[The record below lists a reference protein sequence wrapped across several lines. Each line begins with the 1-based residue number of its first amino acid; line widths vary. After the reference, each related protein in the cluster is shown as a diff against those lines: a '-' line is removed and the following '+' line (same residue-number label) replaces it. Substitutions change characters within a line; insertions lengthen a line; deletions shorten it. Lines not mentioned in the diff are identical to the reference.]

1 MRVKSNKLAL
11 RVLSTAT
18 FLAMVSSCATAAFAD
33 TYDLTKGSVTVRA
46 ESSGTYVTQTD
57 SDNNYV
63 KNGYGDLLKDY
74 RDDTPTLT
82 TGGKPTDNTASI
94 STEKGVSTTVTL
106 DNVNIDASDTDKA
119 AIHTEGNVTL
129 ELDGDNTLTGGEGH
143 AALEKYSTAP
153 NNVADENYTLTL
165 QDETTG
171 DGKTGSLT
179 ANGGAGGA
187 GIGGTVTDGG
197 FANKITI
204 TGGTVTANGGK
215 GAAGIGGGKGDSSRY
230 SGNLGGG
237 NCRNI
242 TISGANT
249 TVTATGGEDGAG
261 IGGGKGDN
269 GHSSGQGFDITIRDG
284 AHVEATGA
292 GGGAG
297 IGGGDGSAD
306 SYSSALGKHIT
317 ITGEGTS
324 VTATGGAAG
333 GAGIGGGKGG
343 TSSYSGQGST
353 IKIQNGAHVEAT
365 GGAEGGAGIGGGK
378 GGTGSLSGLGNNIT
392 IQDGAHVKATGSGGG
407 AGIGGGDSPT
417 GGDGSGMGSNITIT
431 GEGTT
436 VTSTGG
442 VTGSGIGGGQN
453 GQGYRIDISG
463 GVQVEAT
470 GGAEGGAGIGG
481 GSGGYGANIT
491 VNDGTVTASGNAGGA
506 GIGGGSGGYGANI
519 TVNDGT
525 VTASGD
531 AGGAGI
537 GGGNGGY
544 GANKITVNDGTVTA
558 TGSAGG
564 AGIGGGNGGLAQLLT
579 ITGGEVT
586 ANGGGGGAGIGTG
599 DVTAADQTNLPRAA
613 AIQISGGT
621 VTANGGAEGGAG
633 IGGGKGTAA
642 SAKSGG
648 NGVTITD
655 GTVNATGGKGAAGI
669 GSGAGSV
676 WALGS
681 FVDIT
686 GGTVTANGGAGEAA
700 GIGSGENDAG
710 VSTVKLSATTAKL
723 DVTAMTLG
731 SGEAISGENGVTM
744 ASLTNVLS
752 GVVRFFRGTNHYNTV
767 HNGKYVGMADNNAD
781 EHQETDAHIWGSTE
795 IIRQATPTEQG
806 ILRHHCAV
814 DGCKG
819 YYEEFFDYVA
829 PAEPVT
835 PAPTDPDTPN
845 VPGTS
850 DSTPGAPAQGTPADA
865 AAADAVPGAATAEE
879 VSVTPSGAQTV
890 TAAAL
895 PKTGVNWLAAVGS
908 AISGMVLLAAGYVL
922 DRRNHRMN

>member
-18 FLAMVSSCATAAFAD
+18 FLAMVSSCATAAFA
-33 TYDLTKGSVTVRA
+33 
-46 ESSGTYVTQTD
+46 GTYYMEDGSISIVAKTDGNYITQGTTINDQKDAGETVITNHD
-57 SDNNYV
+57 SE
-63 KNGYGDLLKDY
+63 
-74 RDDTPTLT
+74 
-82 TGGKPTDNTASI
+82 TASKNTVTI
-94 STEKGVSTTVTL
+94 KAEEDCTANVTL

-143 AALEKYSTAP
+143 AALEKYSSS
-153 NNVADENYTLTL
+153 DKDYTLTL

-187 GIGGTVTDGG
+187 GIGG
-197 FANKITI
+197 
-204 TGGTVTANGGK
+204 
-215 GAAGIGGGKGDSSRY
+215 
-230 SGNLGGG
+230 
-237 NCRNI
+237 
-242 TISGANT
+242 
-249 TVTATGGEDGAG
+249 
-261 IGGGKGDN
+261 
-269 GHSSGQGFDITIRDG
+269 
-284 AHVEATGA
+284 
-292 GGGAG
+292 
-297 IGGGDGSAD
+297 
-306 SYSSALGKHIT
+306 
-317 ITGEGTS
+317 
-324 VTATGGAAG
+324 
-333 GAGIGGGKGG
+333 
-343 TSSYSGQGST
+343 
-353 IKIQNGAHVEAT
+353 
-365 GGAEGGAGIGGGK
+365 
-378 GGTGSLSGLGNNIT
+378 
-392 IQDGAHVKATGSGGG
+392 
-407 AGIGGGDSPT
+407 
-417 GGDGSGMGSNITIT
+417 
-431 GEGTT
+431 
-436 VTSTGG
+436 
-442 VTGSGIGGGQN
+442 
-453 GQGYRIDISG
+453 
-463 GVQVEAT
+463 
-470 GGAEGGAGIGG
+470 
-481 GSGGYGANIT
+481 
-491 VNDGTVTASGNAGGA
+491 
-506 GIGGGSGGYGANI
+506 
-519 TVNDGT
+519 
-525 VTASGD
+525 
-531 AGGAGI
+531 
-537 GGGNGGY
+537 
-544 GANKITVNDGTVTA
+544 
-558 TGSAGG
+558 
-564 AGIGGGNGGLAQLLT
+564 
-579 ITGGEVT
+579 
-586 ANGGGGGAGIGTG
+586 
-599 DVTAADQTNLPRAA
+599 
-613 AIQISGGT
+613 
-621 VTANGGAEGGAG
+621 
-633 IGGGKGTAA
+633 GKGTAA

-648 NGVTITD
+648 SGVTITD
-655 GTVNATGGKGAAGI
+655 GTVTATGGKGAAGI
-669 GSGAGSV
+669 GSGAGSR
-676 WALGS
+676 WKLGS

-850 DSTPGAPAQGTPADA
+850 DSTPGTPAQGTPADA
-865 AAADAVPGAATAEE
+865 ATADAVPGAATAEE

-908 AISGMVLLAAGYVL
+908 AISGMVLLAAGFVL
-922 DRRNHRMN
+922 DRKSRRQN

>member
-18 FLAMVSSCATAAFAD
+18 FLAMVSSCATAAFA
-33 TYDLTKGSVTVRA
+33 
-46 ESSGTYVTQTD
+46 GTYYMEDGSISIVAKTDGNYITQGTTINDQKDAGETVITNRD
-57 SDNNYV
+57 SS
-63 KNGYGDLLKDY
+63 
-74 RDDTPTLT
+74 
-82 TGGKPTDNTASI
+82 TASENTVTI
-94 STEKGVSTTVTL
+94 KAEEGSTANVTL

-143 AALEKYSTAP
+143 AALEKYSSS
-153 NNVADENYTLTL
+153 DKDYTLTL

-171 DGKTGSLT
+171 DGKTGSL
-179 ANGGAGGA
+179 
-187 GIGGTVTDGG
+187 
-197 FANKITI
+197 
-204 TGGTVTANGGK
+204 
-215 GAAGIGGGKGDSSRY
+215 
-230 SGNLGGG
+230 
-237 NCRNI
+237 
-242 TISGANT
+242 
-249 TVTATGGEDGAG
+249 
-261 IGGGKGDN
+261 
-269 GHSSGQGFDITIRDG
+269 
-284 AHVEATGA
+284 
-292 GGGAG
+292 
-297 IGGGDGSAD
+297 
-306 SYSSALGKHIT
+306 
-317 ITGEGTS
+317 
-324 VTATGGAAG
+324 
-333 GAGIGGGKGG
+333 
-343 TSSYSGQGST
+343 
-353 IKIQNGAHVEAT
+353 
-365 GGAEGGAGIGGGK
+365 
-378 GGTGSLSGLGNNIT
+378 
-392 IQDGAHVKATGSGGG
+392 
-407 AGIGGGDSPT
+407 
-417 GGDGSGMGSNITIT
+417 
-431 GEGTT
+431 
-436 VTSTGG
+436 
-442 VTGSGIGGGQN
+442 
-453 GQGYRIDISG
+453 
-463 GVQVEAT
+463 
-470 GGAEGGAGIGG
+470 
-481 GSGGYGANIT
+481 
-491 VNDGTVTASGNAGGA
+491 
-506 GIGGGSGGYGANI
+506 
-519 TVNDGT
+519 
-525 VTASGD
+525 
-531 AGGAGI
+531 
-537 GGGNGGY
+537 
-544 GANKITVNDGTVTA
+544 
-558 TGSAGG
+558 
-564 AGIGGGNGGLAQLLT
+564 
-579 ITGGEVT
+579 
-586 ANGGGGGAGIGTG
+586 
-599 DVTAADQTNLPRAA
+599 
-613 AIQISGGT
+613 
-621 VTANGGAEGGAG
+621 TANGGAEGGAG

-648 NGVTITD
+648 SGVTITD
-655 GTVNATGGKGAAGI
+655 GTVTATGGKGAAGI
-669 GSGAGSV
+669 GSGAGSR
-676 WALGS
+676 WKLGS

-850 DSTPGAPAQGTPADA
+850 DSTPGTPAQGTPADA
-865 AAADAVPGAATAEE
+865 ATADAVPGAATAEE

-922 DRRNHRMN
+922 DRKSRRQN

>member
-18 FLAMVSSCATAAFAD
+18 FLAMVSSCATAAFA
-33 TYDLTKGSVTVRA
+33 
-46 ESSGTYVTQTD
+46 GTYYMEDGSISIVAKTDGNYITQGTTINDQKDAGETVITNRD
-57 SDNNYV
+57 SS
-63 KNGYGDLLKDY
+63 
-74 RDDTPTLT
+74 
-82 TGGKPTDNTASI
+82 TASENTVTI
-94 STEKGVSTTVTL
+94 KAEEGSTANVTL

-143 AALEKYSTAP
+143 AALEKYSSS
-153 NNVADENYTLTL
+153 DKDYTLTL

-204 TGGTVTANGGK
+204 TGGT
-215 GAAGIGGGKGDSSRY
+215 I
-230 SGNLGGG
+230 
-237 NCRNI
+237 
-242 TISGANT
+242 
-249 TVTATGGEDGAG
+249 TATGG
-261 IGGGKGDN
+261 
-269 GHSSGQGFDITIRDG
+269 
-284 AHVEATGA
+284 
-292 GGGAG
+292 
-297 IGGGDGSAD
+297 
-306 SYSSALGKHIT
+306 
-317 ITGEGTS
+317 
-324 VTATGGAAG
+324 
-333 GAGIGGGKGG
+333 
-343 TSSYSGQGST
+343 
-353 IKIQNGAHVEAT
+353 
-365 GGAEGGAGIGGGK
+365 EGGAGIGGGFN
-378 GGTGSLSGLGNNIT
+378 SGANNIT
-392 IQDGAHVKATGSGGG
+392 ISGNDTRVTATGKDGG
-407 AGIGGGDSPT
+407 AGIGGGYAGTADS
-417 GGDGSGMGSNITIT
+417 IT
-431 GEGTT
+431 
-436 VTSTGG
+436 
-442 VTGSGIGGGQN
+442 
-453 GQGYRIDISG
+453 ISG
-463 GVQVEAT
+463 GTVDAT
-470 GGAEGGAGIGG
+470 GG
-481 GSGGYGANIT
+481 S
-491 VNDGTVTASGNAGGA
+491 

-537 GGGNGGY
+537 GGG
-544 GANKITVNDGTVTA
+544 
-558 TGSAGG
+558 
-564 AGIGGGNGGLAQLLT
+564 
-579 ITGGEVT
+579 
-586 ANGGGGGAGIGTG
+586 
-599 DVTAADQTNLPRAA
+599 
-613 AIQISGGT
+613 
-621 VTANGGAEGGAG
+621 
-633 IGGGKGTAA
+633 KGTAA

-648 NGVTITD
+648 SGVTITD
-655 GTVNATGGKGAAGI
+655 GTVTANGGKGAAGI
-669 GSGAGSV
+669 GSGADSR

-835 PAPTDPDTPN
+835 PAPAPTDPDTPD

-850 DSTPGAPAQGTPADA
+850 DSTPGTPAQGTPADA

>member
-18 FLAMVSSCATAAFAD
+18 FLAMVSSCATAAFAG
-33 TYDLTKGSVTVRA
+33 TYYMEKGSISIVAKTDGNYITQGTTINDQKDAGETVI
-46 ESSGTYVTQTD
+46 TNHD
-57 SDNNYV
+57 SE
-63 KNGYGDLLKDY
+63 
-74 RDDTPTLT
+74 
-82 TGGKPTDNTASI
+82 TASKNTVTI
-94 STEKGVSTTVTL
+94 KAEEGSTANVTL

-143 AALEKYSTAP
+143 AALEKYSSS
-153 NNVADENYTLTL
+153 DKDYTLTL

-204 TGGTVTANGGK
+204 TGGTITATGGE
-215 GAAGIGGGKGDSSRY
+215 GGAGIGGGKGDSSRY

-292 GGGAG
+292 G
-297 IGGGDGSAD
+297 
-306 SYSSALGKHIT
+306 
-317 ITGEGTS
+317 
-324 VTATGGAAG
+324 
-333 GAGIGGGKGG
+333 
-343 TSSYSGQGST
+343 
-353 IKIQNGAHVEAT
+353 
-365 GGAEGGAGIGGGK
+365 GGAGIGGGK

-470 GGAEGGAGIGG
+470 GGAEGG
-481 GSGGYGANIT
+481 S
-491 VNDGTVTASGNAGGA
+491 

-586 ANGGGGGAGIGTG
+586 ANGGG
-599 DVTAADQTNLPRAA
+599 
-613 AIQISGGT
+613 
-621 VTANGGAEGGAG
+621 
-633 IGGGKGTAA
+633 
-642 SAKSGG
+642 
-648 NGVTITD
+648 
-655 GTVNATGGKGAAGI
+655 
-669 GSGAGSV
+669 
-676 WALGS
+676 
-681 FVDIT
+681 
-686 GGTVTANGGAGEAA
+686 GGAGEAA

-850 DSTPGAPAQGTPADA
+850 DSTPGTPAQGTPADA
-865 AAADAVPGAATAEE
+865 ATADAVPGAATAEE

>member
-18 FLAMVSSCATAAFAD
+18 FLAMVSSCATAAFAG
-33 TYDLTKGSVTVRA
+33 TYYMEKGSISIVAKTDGNYITQGDINDKKDEGETVITNRD
-46 ESSGTYVTQTD
+46 SS
-57 SDNNYV
+57 
-63 KNGYGDLLKDY
+63 
-74 RDDTPTLT
+74 
-82 TGGKPTDNTASI
+82 TASENTVTI
-94 STEKGVSTTVTL
+94 KAEEGSTANVTL

-129 ELDGDNTLTGGEGH
+129 ELDGNNTLTGGEGH
-143 AALEKYSTAP
+143 AALEKISNAK
-153 NNVADENYTLTL
+153 NNVPDENYTLTL

-179 ANGGAGGA
+179 A
-187 GIGGTVTDGG
+187 
-197 FANKITI
+197 
-204 TGGTVTANGGK
+204 TGGT
-215 GAAGIGGGKGDSSRY
+215 GAAGIGGGEGDSSY
-230 SGNLGGG
+230 FSGNKDGG
-237 NCRNI
+237 NAAYI
-242 TISGANT
+242 TISGENT
-249 TVTATGGEDGAG
+249 TVTATG
-261 IGGGKGDN
+261 N
-269 GHSSGQGFDITIRDG
+269 
-284 AHVEATGA
+284 
-292 GGGAG
+292 
-297 IGGGDGSAD
+297 
-306 SYSSALGKHIT
+306 
-317 ITGEGTS
+317 
-324 VTATGGAAG
+324 AG
-333 GAGIGGGKGG
+333 GAGIGGGKGDDG
-343 TSSYSGQGST
+343 YRSGQGAVIT
-353 IKIQNGAHVEAT
+353 INGGAHVEATGGAGGAAIGGGDGSAGGEGSGLGSRITIAGEGTTVIATGGAGGAAIGGGDGSAGGHASGLGRDITITGEGTTVTATGGTAGSGIGGGQNSQGYIVDISGGAHVDAT

-378 GGTGSLSGLGNNIT
+378 KTGTGPYDGTGSTIT
-392 IQDGAHVKATGSGGG
+392 ISDKETSVTATGNGGG
-407 AGIGGGDSPT
+407 AGIGGGKGNWGQS
-417 GGDGSGMGSNITIT
+417 ITI
-431 GEGTT
+431 
-436 VTSTGG
+436 S
-442 VTGSGIGGGQN
+442 
-453 GQGYRIDISG
+453 
-463 GVQVEAT
+463 
-470 GGAEGGAGIGG
+470 
-481 GSGGYGANIT
+481 
-491 VNDGTVTASGNAGGA
+491 
-506 GIGGGSGGYGANI
+506 
-519 TVNDGT
+519 
-525 VTASGD
+525 
-531 AGGAGI
+531 
-537 GGGNGGY
+537 
-544 GANKITVNDGTVTA
+544 
-558 TGSAGG
+558 
-564 AGIGGGNGGLAQLLT
+564 
-579 ITGGEVT
+579 GGEVT

-621 VTANGGAEGGAG
+621 VTANGGADGGAG
-633 IGGGKGTAA
+633 IG
-642 SAKSGG
+642 
-648 NGVTITD
+648 
-655 GTVNATGGKGAAGI
+655 GGKGAAGI

-686 GGTVTANGGAGEAA
+686 GGTVTSNGGAGEAA

-710 VSTVKLSATTAKL
+710 VSTVKFSATTAKL

-767 HNGKYVGMADNNAD
+767 HNGKYVGMDDNNAD
-781 EHQETDAHIWGSTE
+781 EHKETDAHIWGSTE

-835 PAPTDPDTPN
+835 PAPTDPDTPD

-922 DRRNHRMN
+922 DRKSRRQN

>member
-1 MRVKSNKLAL
+1 MQKRSNRLAL

-18 FLAMVSSCATAAFAD
+18 FLAMVSSCATAAFA
-33 TYDLTKGSVTVRA
+33 
-46 ESSGTYVTQTD
+46 GTYYMEDGSISIVAKTDGNYITQGTTINDQKDAGETVITNHD
-57 SDNNYV
+57 SE
-63 KNGYGDLLKDY
+63 
-74 RDDTPTLT
+74 
-82 TGGKPTDNTASI
+82 TASKNTVTI
-94 STEKGVSTTVTL
+94 KAEEDCTANVTL

-143 AALEKYSTAP
+143 AALEKYSSS
-153 NNVADENYTLTL
+153 DKDYTLTL

-204 TGGTVTANGGK
+204 TGGTITATGGE
-215 GAAGIGGGKGDSSRY
+215 GGAGIGGGKGDSSRY

-292 GGGAG
+292 
-297 IGGGDGSAD
+297 
-306 SYSSALGKHIT
+306 
-317 ITGEGTS
+317 
-324 VTATGGAAG
+324 
-333 GAGIGGGKGG
+333 
-343 TSSYSGQGST
+343 
-353 IKIQNGAHVEAT
+353 
-365 GGAEGGAGIGGGK
+365 
-378 GGTGSLSGLGNNIT
+378 
-392 IQDGAHVKATGSGGG
+392 GGG

-613 AIQISGGT
+613 AIQISGGI

-648 NGVTITD
+648 SGVTITD
-655 GTVNATGGKGAAGI
+655 GTVTATGGKGAAGI
-669 GSGAGSV
+669 GSGAGSR
-676 WALGS
+676 WKLGS

-850 DSTPGAPAQGTPADA
+850 DSTPGTPAQGTPADA
-865 AAADAVPGAATAEE
+865 ATADAVPGAATAEE

-908 AISGMVLLAAGYVL
+908 AISGMVLLAAGFVL
-922 DRRNHRMN
+922 DRKSRRQN

>member
-18 FLAMVSSCATAAFAD
+18 FLAMVSSCATAAFA
-33 TYDLTKGSVTVRA
+33 
-46 ESSGTYVTQTD
+46 GTYYMEDGSISIVAKTDGNYITQGTTINDQKDAGETVITNRD
-57 SDNNYV
+57 SS
-63 KNGYGDLLKDY
+63 
-74 RDDTPTLT
+74 
-82 TGGKPTDNTASI
+82 TASENTVTI
-94 STEKGVSTTVTL
+94 KAEEGSTANVTL

-143 AALEKYSTAP
+143 AALEKYSSS
-153 NNVADENYTLTL
+153 DKDYTLTL

-204 TGGTVTANGGK
+204 TGGTITATGGE
-215 GAAGIGGGKGDSSRY
+215 GGAGIGGGKGDSSRY

-491 VNDGTVTASGNAGGA
+491 VNDGTVTA
-506 GIGGGSGGYGANI
+506 
-519 TVNDGT
+519 
-525 VTASGD
+525 
-531 AGGAGI
+531 
-537 GGGNGGY
+537 
-544 GANKITVNDGTVTA
+544 

-621 VTANGGAEGGAG
+621 VTANGGA
-633 IGGGKGTAA
+633 
-642 SAKSGG
+642 
-648 NGVTITD
+648 
-655 GTVNATGGKGAAGI
+655 
-669 GSGAGSV
+669 
-676 WALGS
+676 
-681 FVDIT
+681 
-686 GGTVTANGGAGEAA
+686 GEAA
-700 GIGSGENDAG
+700 SIGSGENDAG

-781 EHQETDAHIWGSTE
+781 EHQETDAHIWGNTE

-806 ILRHHCAV
+806 IVRHHCAV

-835 PAPTDPDTPN
+835 PAPTDPDTPD

-850 DSTPGAPAQGTPADA
+850 DSTPGTPAQGTPADA

-908 AISGMVLLAAGYVL
+908 AISGMVLLAAGFVL
-922 DRRNHRMN
+922 DRKSRRQN

>member
-18 FLAMVSSCATAAFAD
+18 FLAMVSSCATAAFA
-33 TYDLTKGSVTVRA
+33 
-46 ESSGTYVTQTD
+46 GTYYMEDGSISIVAKTDGNYITQGTTINDQKDAGETVITNHD
-57 SDNNYV
+57 SE
-63 KNGYGDLLKDY
+63 
-74 RDDTPTLT
+74 
-82 TGGKPTDNTASI
+82 TASKNTVTI
-94 STEKGVSTTVTL
+94 KAEEDCTANVTL
-106 DNVNIDASDTDKA
+106 DNVNIDASDTGKA

-143 AALEKYSTAP
+143 AALEKYSSS
-153 NNVADENYTLTL
+153 DKDYTLTL

-187 GIGGTVTDGG
+187 GIGG
-197 FANKITI
+197 
-204 TGGTVTANGGK
+204 
-215 GAAGIGGGKGDSSRY
+215 GKGDGS
-230 SGNLGGG
+230 
-237 NCRNI
+237 I
-242 TISGANT
+242 Q
-249 TVTATGGEDGAG
+249 
-261 IGGGKGDN
+261 
-269 GHSSGQGFDITIRDG
+269 SGQGFDITIKDG
-284 AHVEATGA
+284 AHVEATGDK
-292 GGGAG
+292 GGAG
-297 IGGGDGSAD
+297 IGGGDGSAGGYG
-306 SYSSALGKHIT
+306 SGLGRDIT
-317 ITGEGTS
+317 IAGEGTT
-324 VTATGGAAG
+324 VTA
-333 GAGIGGGKGG
+333 
-343 TSSYSGQGST
+343 SGD
-353 IKIQNGAHVEAT
+353 A
-365 GGAEGGAGIGGGK
+365 GGAGIGGGK

-481 GSGGYGANIT
+481 GKKTGTDANAGSGNTIT
-491 VNDGTVTASGNAGGA
+491 ISGETTQVTATGSAGGA
-506 GIGGGSGGYGANI
+506 GIGGGSGGYGAKI

-586 ANGGGGGAGIGTG
+586 ANGGGGGAGTADSAG
-599 DVTAADQTNLPRAA
+599 VTITN
-613 AIQISGGT
+613 GT
-621 VTANGGAEGGAG
+621 VTANGGA
-633 IGGGKGTAA
+633 
-642 SAKSGG
+642 
-648 NGVTITD
+648 
-655 GTVNATGGKGAAGI
+655 GAAGI
-669 GSGAGSV
+669 GDGANNVSDVGSV
-676 WALGS
+676 IS
-681 FVDIT
+681 IT

-700 GIGSGENDAG
+700 GIGNGENDANDAA
-710 VSTVKLSATTAKL
+710 VNISATTARL
-723 DVTAMTLG
+723 DVTAVTQG
-731 SGEAISGENGVTM
+731 SDEAITGGDDMTM
-744 ASLTNVLS
+744 AELNNQFS

-806 ILRHHCAV
+806 IVRHHCAV

-850 DSTPGAPAQGTPADA
+850 DSTPGTPAQGTPADA

-922 DRRNHRMN
+922 DRKSRRQN

>member
-18 FLAMVSSCATAAFAD
+18 FLAMVSSCATAAFA
-33 TYDLTKGSVTVRA
+33 
-46 ESSGTYVTQTD
+46 GTYYMEDGSISIVAKTDGNYITQGTTINDQKDAGETVITNHD
-57 SDNNYV
+57 SE
-63 KNGYGDLLKDY
+63 
-74 RDDTPTLT
+74 
-82 TGGKPTDNTASI
+82 TASKNTVTI
-94 STEKGVSTTVTL
+94 KAEEGSTANVTL
-106 DNVNIDASDTDKA
+106 DNVNIDASDTGKA

-143 AALEKYSTAP
+143 AALEKYSSS
-153 NNVADENYTLTL
+153 DKDYTLTL

-204 TGGTVTANGGK
+204 TGGTITATGGE
-215 GAAGIGGGKGDSSRY
+215 GGAGIGGGKGDSSRY

-306 SYSSALGKHIT
+306 SYSSALGKSIT

-324 VTATGGAAG
+324 VTATGGSSGAGIGGGGNRYYSKGGSASSITISGDNTHVTATGGYDGAGIGGGANGGAGSVSNVTISGGTVVATGKGSAAGIGGGADLNGIEGGSATDIAISGGNVTAIGGKGSDSQSG
-333 GAGIGGGKGG
+333 GAGIGGGTDIFGYGCGG
-343 TSSYSGQGST
+343 VGS
-353 IKIQNGAHVEAT
+353 
-365 GGAEGGAGIGGGK
+365 
-378 GGTGSLSGLGNNIT
+378 NIT
-392 IQDGAHVKATGSGGG
+392 ISGGTVNAVG
-407 AGIGGGDSPT
+407 GRNSAGIGGGDGAGCS
-417 GGDGSGMGSNITIT
+417 DIT
-431 GEGTT
+431 
-436 VTSTGG
+436 
-442 VTGSGIGGGQN
+442 
-453 GQGYRIDISG
+453 ISG
-463 GVQVEAT
+463 GTVTASSED
-470 GGAEGGAGIGG
+470 GAAGIGG
-481 GSGGYGANIT
+481 GRWA
-491 VNDGTVTASGNAGGA
+491 GA
-506 GIGGGSGGYGANI
+506 G
-519 TVNDGT
+519 
-525 VTASGD
+525 TADS
-531 AGGAGI
+531 
-537 GGGNGGY
+537 
-544 GANKITVNDGTVTA
+544 
-558 TGSAGG
+558 SAGV
-564 AGIGGGNGGLAQLLT
+564 T
-579 ITGGEVT
+579 IT
-586 ANGGGGGAGIGTG
+586 N
-599 DVTAADQTNLPRAA
+599 
-613 AIQISGGT
+613 GT
-621 VTANGGAEGGAG
+621 VTANGGA
-633 IGGGKGTAA
+633 
-642 SAKSGG
+642 
-648 NGVTITD
+648 
-655 GTVNATGGKGAAGI
+655 GAAGI
-669 GSGAGSV
+669 GDGANNVSDVGSV
-676 WALGS
+676 IS
-681 FVDIT
+681 IT

-700 GIGSGENDAG
+700 GIGNGENGTYDAA
-710 VSTVKLSATTAKL
+710 VNISATTAKL

-731 SGEAISGENGVTM
+731 SGEAITGGDDLTM
-744 ASLTNVLS
+744 AELNNQFS
-752 GVVRFFRGTNHYNTV
+752 GVVRFFRGEDHYNTV
-767 HNGKYVGMADNNAD
+767 HNGKYVGMDDNNAD
-781 EHQETDAHIWGSTE
+781 EHKKTDAHIWGSTE

-835 PAPTDPDTPN
+835 PAPTDPDTPD

-865 AAADAVPGAATAEE
+865 ATADAVPGAATAEE

-908 AISGMVLLAAGYVL
+908 AISGMVLLAAGFVL
-922 DRRNHRMN
+922 DRKSRRQN

>member
-18 FLAMVSSCATAAFAD
+18 FLAMVSSCATAAFA
-33 TYDLTKGSVTVRA
+33 
-46 ESSGTYVTQTD
+46 GTYYMEDGSISIVAKTDGNYITQGTTINDQKDAGETVITNRD
-57 SDNNYV
+57 SS
-63 KNGYGDLLKDY
+63 
-74 RDDTPTLT
+74 
-82 TGGKPTDNTASI
+82 TASENTVTI
-94 STEKGVSTTVTL
+94 KAEEGSTANVTL

-143 AALEKYSTAP
+143 AALEKYSSS
-153 NNVADENYTLTL
+153 DKDYTLTL

-187 GIGGTVTDGG
+187 GIGG
-197 FANKITI
+197 
-204 TGGTVTANGGK
+204 
-215 GAAGIGGGKGDSSRY
+215 GKGDGS
-230 SGNLGGG
+230 
-237 NCRNI
+237 I
-242 TISGANT
+242 Q
-249 TVTATGGEDGAG
+249 
-261 IGGGKGDN
+261 
-269 GHSSGQGFDITIRDG
+269 SGQGFDITIKDG
-284 AHVEATGA
+284 AHVEATGDK
-292 GGGAG
+292 GGAG
-297 IGGGDGSAD
+297 IGGGDGSAGGYG
-306 SYSSALGKHIT
+306 SGLGRDIT
-317 ITGEGTS
+317 IAGEGTT
-324 VTATGGAAG
+324 VTA
-333 GAGIGGGKGG
+333 
-343 TSSYSGQGST
+343 SGD
-353 IKIQNGAHVEAT
+353 A
-365 GGAEGGAGIGGGK
+365 GGAGIGGGK

-481 GSGGYGANIT
+481 GKKTGTDANAGSGNTIT
-491 VNDGTVTASGNAGGA
+491 ISGETTQVTATGSAGGA
-506 GIGGGSGGYGANI
+506 GIGGGSGGYGAKI

-621 VTANGGAEGGAG
+621 VTANGGADGGAG

-648 NGVTITD
+648 SGVTITD

-669 GSGAGSV
+669 GSGAGSR

-835 PAPTDPDTPN
+835 PAPTDPDTPD

-908 AISGMVLLAAGYVL
+908 AISGMVLLAAGFVL
-922 DRRNHRMN
+922 DRKSRRQN